1 MDESGVL
8 MTPLVRRTWAPRGQ
22 TPVLIQKMGKRE
34 KVSVAGALWLPPQRD
49 RLNWFSQTL
58 ENSYYDSHSVAV
70 FLEQLLAEV
79 GGRLVLV
86 WDGGPIHRGEP
97 VQELLAA
104 QGHWLSLEPL
114 PAYAP
119 ELNPVEAAWSWLKYG
134 RLCNF
139 APKDIQHLHSEVLNE
154 LRSLGANQGFLRSF
168 FKASEPPIPR
178 ALIT

>member
-8 MTPLVRRTWAPRGQ
+8 MTPVVRRTWAVRGQ
-22 TPVLIQKMGKRE
+22 TPVLTQQMGRRE
-34 KVSVAGALWLPPQRD
+34 KVSVAGALWMPPHRD
-49 RLNWFSQTL
+49 RLEWFSQTL
-58 ENSYYDSHSVAV
+58 VNTYYDTQCVAV
-70 FLEQLLAEV
+70 FLELLLEEV
-79 GGRLVLV
+79 GGPLVLV

-97 VQELLAA
+97 IQELLAA
-104 QGHWLSLEPL
+104 RPQLTLEPL

-139 APKDIQHLHSEVLNE
+139 VPRDIDHLHAEVLQE
-154 LRSLGANQGFLRSF
+154 LRYLTGNQALLRSF
-168 FKASEPPIPR
+168 FKASDLSIPR